1 MFAKVK
7 NAPGFVR
14 GIVSD
19 KEAKPIL
26 NVNNSALAAYKKN
39 KNREIEL
46 NSALEDINNMKED
59 INTLKADINE
69 IKNLLIL
76 FSLK

>member
-7 NAPGFVR
+7 DAPGFVR

-46 NSALEDINNMKED
+46 NSALEDIN
-59 INTLKADINE
+59 TLKADIHE
-69 IKNLLIL
+69 IKKLLIQI
-76 FSLK
+76 SLK

>member
-7 NAPGFVR
+7 DAPGFVR

-39 KNREIEL
+39 KDKDAEI
-46 NSALEDINNMKED
+46 NSALND
-59 INTLKADINE
+59 INTMKADINE
-69 IKNLLIL
+69 IKNLLMML
-76 FSLK
+76 SLNRN

>member
-7 NAPGFVR
+7 DAPGFVR

-39 KNREIEL
+39 KDKDIEF
-46 NSALEDINNMKED
+46 NSALND
-59 INTLKADINE
+59 INTMKADINE
-69 IKNLLIL
+69 IKNLLML
-76 FSLK
+76 LSLNRN

>member
-7 NAPGFVR
+7 DAPGFVR
-14 GIVSD
+14 GIISD

-26 NVNNSALAAYKKN
+26 NINNSALVAYKKT

-46 NSALEDINNMKED
+46 NSAIAD
-59 INTLKADINE
+59 INTLKTDIDE
-69 IKNLLIL
+69 IKKLLIQL
-76 FSLK
+76 TPK

>member
-7 NAPGFVR
+7 DAPGFVR

-46 NSALEDINNMKED
+46 NSALEDITSLKTD
-59 INTLKADINE
+59 IHE
-69 IKNLLIL
+69 IKKLLIQIL
-76 FSLK
+76 LKQDTNG

>member
-7 NAPGFVR
+7 DAPGFVR

-39 KNREIEL
+39 KDKDAEI
-46 NSALEDINNMKED
+46 NSALND
-59 INTLKADINE
+59 INTMKADINE
-69 IKNLLIL
+69 IKNLLML
-76 FSLK
+76 LSLNRN

>member
-7 NAPGFVR
+7 DSPGFVR

-19 KEAKPIL
+19 KEAQPIL
-26 NVNNSALAAYKKN
+26 NINNSALVAYKKT

-46 NSALEDINNMKED
+46 NSAIAD
-59 INTLKADINE
+59 INTLKADIDE
-69 IKNLLIL
+69 IKKLLIQL
-76 FSLK
+76 TLK

>member
-1 MFAKVK
+1 MFAKIK
-7 NAPGFVR
+7 DAPGFVR

-26 NVNNSALAAYKKN
+26 NINNSALFAYKKN

-46 NSALEDINNMKED
+46 NSALEDIS
-59 INTLKADINE
+59 TLKADIDQ
-69 IKNLLIL
+69 IKKMLMQIT
-76 FSLK
+76 LKQE

>member
-26 NVNNSALAAYKKN
+26 NVDNSALTAYKKN

-46 NSALEDINNMKED
+46 NSALQDINTMKDD

>member
-7 NAPGFVR
+7 DTPGFVR

-19 KEAKPIL
+19 KEAQPIL
-26 NVNNSALAAYKKN
+26 NINNSALVAYKKN

-46 NSALEDINNMKED
+46 NSAIAD
-59 INTLKADINE
+59 INTLKADIDE
-69 IKNLLIL
+69 IKKLLIQL
-76 FSLK
+76 TLK

>member
-7 NAPGFVR
+7 DAPGFVR

-26 NVNNSALAAYKKN
+26 NINNSALAAYKKN
-39 KNREIEL
+39 KNRETEL
-46 NSALEDINNMKED
+46 NSALEDINTM
-59 INTLKADINE
+59 KADINE
-69 IKNLLIL
+69 IKNLLML
-76 FSLK
+76 LSLNRN

>member
-26 NVNNSALAAYKKN
+26 NVNNSALTAYKKN

-46 NSALEDINNMKED
+46 NSALQD

>member
-7 NAPGFVR
+7 DAPGFVR

-26 NVNNSALAAYKKN
+26 NINNSALAAYKKN
-39 KNREIEL
+39 KNRETEL
-46 NSALEDINNMKED
+46 NSALEDINTM
-59 INTLKADINE
+59 KADINE
-69 IKNLLIL
+69 IKNLLMFL
-76 FSLK
+76 PLNRN

>member
-7 NAPGFVR
+7 DAPGFVR
-14 GIVSD
+14 GIISD

-26 NVNNSALAAYKKN
+26 NINNSALVAYKKT

-46 NSALEDINNMKED
+46 NSAIAD
-59 INTLKADINE
+59 INTLKTDIDE
-69 IKNLLIL
+69 IKKLLIQL
-76 FSLK
+76 TLK

>member
-7 NAPGFVR
+7 DAPGFVR

-26 NVNNSALAAYKKN
+26 NINNSALVAYKKN

-46 NSALEDINNMKED
+46 NLALDD
-59 INTLKADINE
+59 INTMKADINE

-76 FSLK
+76 LSLKRK

>member
-7 NAPGFVR
+7 YAPGFVR

-26 NVNNSALAAYKKN
+26 NINNSALVAYKKN

-46 NSALEDINNMKED
+46 NLALDD
-59 INTLKADINE
+59 INTMKADINE

-76 FSLK
+76 LSLKRE

>member
-7 NAPGFVR
+7 DAPGFVR

-26 NVNNSALAAYKKN
+26 NINNSALVAYKKT

-46 NSALEDINNMKED
+46 NSAIADID
-59 INTLKADINE
+59 TLKADIDE
-69 IKNLLIL
+69 IKKLLIQL
-76 FSLK
+76 TLK

>member
-7 NAPGFVR
+7 DAPGFVR
-14 GIVSD
+14 GIISD

-26 NVNNSALAAYKKN
+26 NINNSALVAYKKT

-46 NSALEDINNMKED
+46 NSAIAD
-59 INTLKADINE
+59 INTLKADIDE
-69 IKNLLIL
+69 IKKLLIQL
-76 FSLK
+76 TLK

>member
-7 NAPGFVR
+7 DAPGFVR

-19 KEAKPIL
+19 KEARPIL

-46 NSALEDINNMKED
+46 NSALEDIN
-59 INTLKADINE
+59 TLKADIHE
-69 IKNLLIL
+69 IKKLLIQI
-76 FSLK
+76 SLK

>member
-7 NAPGFVR
+7 DAPGFVR

-26 NVNNSALAAYKKN
+26 NINNSALAAYKKN

-46 NSALEDINNMKED
+46 NLALEDINTM
-59 INTLKADINE
+59 KADINE

-76 FSLK
+76 ISLKQE

>member
-7 NAPGFVR
+7 DAPGFVR

-26 NVNNSALAAYKKN
+26 NINNSALVAYKKT

-46 NSALEDINNMKED
+46 NSAIAD
-59 INTLKADINE
+59 INTLKADIDE
-69 IKNLLIL
+69 IKKLLIQL
-76 FSLK
+76 TLK

>member
-7 NAPGFVR
+7 DAPGFVR

-26 NVNNSALAAYKKN
+26 NINNSALVAYKKN

-46 NSALEDINNMKED
+46 NLALDD
-59 INTLKADINE
+59 INTMKADINE

-76 FSLK
+76 LSLKRE

>member
-7 NAPGFVR
+7 DAPGFVR

-26 NVNNSALAAYKKN
+26 NINNSALAAYKKN
-39 KNREIEL
+39 KNRETEL
-46 NSALEDINNMKED
+46 NSALEDINTM
-59 INTLKADINE
+59 KADINE
-69 IKNLLIL
+69 IKNLLML
-76 FSLK
+76 LPLNRN

>member
-7 NAPGFVR
+7 DAPGFVR

-39 KNREIEL
+39 KDKDAEI
-46 NSALEDINNMKED
+46 NSALND
-59 INTLKADINE
+59 INTMKADINE
-69 IKNLLIL
+69 IKNLLIML
-76 FSLK
+76 SLNRN

>member
-7 NAPGFVR
+7 DSPGFVR
-14 GIVSD
+14 GIISD

-26 NVNNSALAAYKKN
+26 NINNSALVAYKKT

-46 NSALEDINNMKED
+46 NSAIAD
-59 INTLKADINE
+59 INTLKADIDE
-69 IKNLLIL
+69 IKKLLIQL
-76 FSLK
+76 TLK